1 MNPINTSLKNLAI
14 SRQQPKSIEVEN
26 KKPVDEK
33 NTGYKPADMFPME
46 NRQVINK
53 TVEVVKPKPVE
64 LLKEPEEMAT
74 WLQKGIAAVKKVA
87 KPVITQAV
95 NTAGGTI
102 GLPQLGTSL
111 LGGAKAVQTVK
122 AVQKQD
128 VTPVKGS
135 AAIAKAVNNVQTNAI
150 MEQTTNQP
158 TLITKV
164 TENVKKNWMYYLG
177 GLVVAFL
184 VYWFF
189 GKKKVAA
196 RRRRR

>member
-14 SRQQPKSIEVEN
+14 SRQQRKGIEVEN
-26 KKPVDEK
+26 KKAVEAVL
-33 NTGYKPADMFPME
+33 KPIQQPIS
-46 NRQVINK
+46 R
-53 TVEVVKPKPVE
+53 TVEVMKPKPVE

-135 AAIAKAVNNVQTNAI
+135 AAITKAVNNVQTNAI
-150 MEQTTNQP
+150 MEQQANQP
-158 TLITKV
+158 TAMTKV
-164 TENVKKNWMYYLG
+164 TEHVKKNWMYYLG
-177 GLVVAFL
+177 ALIGVVGL
-184 VYWFF
+184 YYFF

>member
-1 MNPINTSLKNLAI
+1 MNPINTSLNNLVN
-14 SRQQPKSIEVEN
+14 RKSFEKPLQSQYNGGVEN
-26 KKPVDEK
+26 KKAVEAVL
-33 NTGYKPADMFPME
+33 KPIQQPIS
-46 NRQVINK
+46 R
-53 TVEVVKPKPVE
+53 TVEVMKPKPVE

-87 KPVITQAV
+87 KPLAKTAV
-95 NTAGGTI
+95 NAAGGAI
-102 GLPQLGTSL
+102 GMPTLGTNLIS
-111 LGGAKAVQTVK
+111 GAKAVSTANATK
-122 AVQKQD
+122 KLD
-128 VTPVKGS
+128 VTPVKGG
-135 AAIAKAVNNVQTNAI
+135 AAITKAVENVQTRA
-150 MEQTTNQP
+150 MEQQTTEP
-158 TLITKV
+158 TFMTKV

>member
-14 SRQQPKSIEVEN
+14 SRQQPKGIEVEN
-26 KKPVDEK
+26 KKAVE
-33 NTGYKPADMFPME
+33 TVLKPIQQPIS
-46 NRQVINK
+46 R
-53 TVEVVKPKPVE
+53 TVEVMKPKPVE

-74 WLQKGIAAVKKVA
+74 WLQKGIGAVKKVA
-87 KPVITQAV
+87 KPLARTAV
-95 NTAGGTI
+95 NAAGGAI
-102 GLPQLGTSL
+102 GMPTLGTNL
-111 LGGAKAVQTVK
+111 IGGVK
-122 AVQKQD
+122 AVSTANATKKLD

-135 AAIAKAVNNVQTNAI
+135 AAITKAVENVQTRA
-150 MEQTTNQP
+150 MEQQTTQP
-158 TLITKV
+158 TLMAKV